1 MLPDP
6 SSRLLFLH
14 IPKTAGVSIRHL
26 LLRQYPG
33 PTTFIRGSPEHRE
46 FFRKSREERETYRVV
61 GGHFRFG
68 LHLLFDTPSRYL
80 TFLRDPVER
89 VISHFAYV
97 QREAHH
103 PLHARVAASSLT
115 LEQWVRLGFDGGGE
129 DNLQIRN
136 LTTRSGP
143 EVPFKGTTRQ
153 MLDEA
158 KRVLSERIDFLG
170 ITERY
175 EDSVRLLGEQLGW
188 PHPVPVERHNVSP
201 KRPAAADLAPSTRDA
216 ILEHNAL
223 DAELYA
229 FAVDLFARRMS
240 AAQPRA
246 PGLLARLAGLAPS
259 VRRDAERA

>member
-1 MLPDP
+1 MHADP
-6 SSRLLFLH
+6 NPRLLFLH

-26 LLRQYPG
+26 LLGLYPG
-33 PTTFIRGSPEHRE
+33 PTTFIRGAPEHRE
-46 FFRKSREERETYRVV
+46 FFLKSREERETYRVV

-97 QREAHH
+97 QREAQH
-103 PLHARVAASSLT
+103 PQHARVTASNMS
-115 LEQWVRLGFDGGGE
+115 LEQWVRNGSDGGCS

-136 LTTRSGP
+136 LTTRSET

-175 EDSVRLLGEQLGW
+175 EGSIRFFGERLGW
-188 PHPVPVERHNVSP
+188 PQPAVIERLNVSP
-201 KRPAAADLAPSTRDA
+201 NRPAAADIATSTRAA
-216 ILEHNAL
+216 ILDHNAL
-223 DAELYA
+223 DIELYG
-229 FAVDLFARRMS
+229 FAVGLFERRVS
-240 AAQPRA
+240 AA
-246 PGLLARLAGLAPS
+246 
-259 VRRDAERA
+259 